1 MSLTTIASTVRS
13 MRSWLFALLVFAAL
27 AIFAWWPRYSLVV
40 ISADLPAIDPFQL
53 SCATW
58 DCAPLPRSGPDP
70 YVTVTP
76 SAPGVRDFRTSTRR
90 DTLAPQ
96 WNQVVI
102 ENQTVDVLTRP
113 IALHV
118 VDQDDETFNIDDTI
132 ARFTLQLTRE
142 QLRPGRIVLTTPVGA
157 RTATLTLEVR

>member
-1 MSLTTIASTVRS
+1 
-13 MRSWLFALLVFAAL
+13 MRWWLYALLVFAAL
-27 AIFAWWPRYSLVV
+27 AICGWPRRYSLVV
-40 ISADLPAIDPFQL
+40 VSADLPAIDPFQIF
-53 SCATW
+53 CATW
-58 DCAPLPRSGPDP
+58 DCTPLPRSGPDP

-102 ENQTVDVLTRP
+102 ERQTADVLTQP
-113 IALHV
+113 IAIHV

-132 ARFTLQLTRE
+132 ARFTLRLTRE
-142 QLRPGRIVLTTPVGA
+142 QLRRGRIVLTTPVGA

>member
-1 MSLTTIASTVRS
+1 

-27 AIFAWWPRYSLVV
+27 AICWWNRRYSLVV
-40 ISADLPAIDPFQL
+40 VGADLPVIDPFQL
-53 SCATW
+53 FCATW
-58 DCAPLPRSGPDP
+58 DCAPLPDSAPDP

-76 SAPGVRDFRTSTRR
+76 SARGVRGFRTSTRR
-90 DTLAPQ
+90 DTYAPW

-102 ENQTVDVLTRP
+102 DRQTADVLTQP
-113 IALHV
+113 ISIHV

-132 ARFTLQLTRE
+132 ARFQLRLTRE

>member
-1 MSLTTIASTVRS
+1 MSPTTIASKVRS
-13 MRSWLFALLVFAAL
+13 KGPWLGALLVVVAL
-27 AIFAWWPRYSLVV
+27 ASLVRGRRYSLVV
-40 ISADLPAIDPFQL
+40 VGADLPAIDPFQL

-58 DCAPLPRSGPDP
+58 DCAPLPHGAPDP

-76 SAPGVRDFRTSTRR
+76 SAHGARDFRTSTRR

-102 ENQTVDVLTRP
+102 DHETADVLTRP
-113 IALHV
+113 IAIHV

-132 ARFTLQLTRE
+132 ARFTLRLTRD

>member
-1 MSLTTIASTVRS
+1 MSFATIASQLRS
-13 MRSWLFALLVFAAL
+13 KRRWLCALLVFVVL
-27 AIFAWWPRYSLVV
+27 VICGWPRRYSLVV
-40 ISADLPAIDPFQL
+40 VSADVPVVDPFQL
-53 SCATW
+53 FCATW
-58 DCAPLPRSGPDP
+58 DCAPLPRGAPDP

-76 SAPGVRDFRTSTRR
+76 WARGVRGSRTTTRR
-90 DTLAPQ
+90 DTFAPQ

-102 ENQTVDVLTRP
+102 ENQTADVLTQP
-113 IALHV
+113 IAIHV

-132 ARFTLQLTRE
+132 ARFQLRLTRE